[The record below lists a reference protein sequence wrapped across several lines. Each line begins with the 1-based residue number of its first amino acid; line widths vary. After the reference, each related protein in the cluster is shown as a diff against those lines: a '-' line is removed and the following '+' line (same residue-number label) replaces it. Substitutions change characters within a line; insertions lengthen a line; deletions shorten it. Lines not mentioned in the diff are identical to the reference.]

1 MGWFAG
7 SVEETAGGGARR
19 GGEDAHALVVAQGV
33 GAELGKWAS
42 WDGRSGL
49 GLVAIV
55 AVEI

>member
-1 MGWFAG
+1 M
-7 SVEETAGGGARR
+7 EETAGGGARR